1 MSGNGKSAKQRR
13 EIGKYFVLD
22 PEICHGQMTFK
33 GTRVPVTTV
42 LGLMAKGYSIEQM
55 LKSYPE
61 VTRPA
66 IEAAIRLAISTLKK
80 QYRLKPALAQR
91 LAA

>member
-1 MSGNGKSAKQRR
+1 MNRNGKNTKQRK
-13 EIGKYFVLD
+13 EIGKYFVID
-22 PEICHGQMTFK
+22 SEICHGQMTFK

-42 LGLMAKGYSIEQM
+42 LALMAKGYSMEQM

-66 IEAAIRLAISTLKK
+66 LEAAIRLAISTLKK
-80 QYRLKPALAQR
+80 QYRLKPMLTQR